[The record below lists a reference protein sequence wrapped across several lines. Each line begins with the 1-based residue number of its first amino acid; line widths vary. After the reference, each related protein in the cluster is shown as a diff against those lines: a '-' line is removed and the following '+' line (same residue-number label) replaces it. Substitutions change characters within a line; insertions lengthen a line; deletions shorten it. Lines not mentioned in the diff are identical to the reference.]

1 MTSGASLIHSLNSA
15 LDRGAKPSRS
25 GFKVVFVLTVYPV
38 QRVQSTDDSSYLI
51 DQQAQLVADDPAMA
65 GEALATDLLG
75 AALFRR

>member
-1 MTSGASLIHSLNSA
+1 MDVS
-15 LDRGAKPSRS
+15 
-25 GFKVVFVLTVYPV
+25 

-75 AALFRR
+75 TALFRR